1 MFLFWT
7 QQYIHMLCPSEDV
20 APSET
25 VNKSIYWQKNPR
37 GKQINFSRQRFTTSR
52 RSDSLTP

>member
-20 APSET
+20 AQSET
-25 VNKSIYWQKNPR
+25 VNASIYWQKKILEENKITFLGNVLP
-37 GKQINFSRQRFTTSR
+37 QVAEVIA
-52 RSDSLTP
+52 